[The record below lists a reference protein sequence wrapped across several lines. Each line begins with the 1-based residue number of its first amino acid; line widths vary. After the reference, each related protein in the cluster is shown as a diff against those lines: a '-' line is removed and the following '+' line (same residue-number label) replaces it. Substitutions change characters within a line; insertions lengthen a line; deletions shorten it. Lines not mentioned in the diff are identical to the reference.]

1 MALVLNRQAVVNS
14 QNNVLSRNPPLIKLI
29 NKDVVQSDESD
40 GRKPSEQGRFSEE
53 WLISVPALLFPAI
66 YESSCE
72 AYKLIGSSSG
82 FYAIDPDGSGPLGP
96 TQVYC
101 NMTGEII
108 VVHILSPLLFLSSS
122 ENWQRARSIESTHV
136 ELAPHR
142 PTARLSDS

>member
-1 MALVLNRQAVVNS
+1 MRRDASGSRK
-14 QNNVLSRNPPLIKLI
+14 LSERGPILRGIADSCP
-29 NKDVVQSDESD
+29 
-40 GRKPSEQGRFSEE
+40 
-53 WLISVPALLFPAI
+53 PALLSLSFLTPPSSSFSAI

-108 VVHILSPLLFLSSS
+108 VLRVPLPLLPPSFRLRGGGGELTVESPL
-122 ENWQRARSIESTHV
+122 T
-136 ELAPHR
+136 
-142 PTARLSDS
+142 

>member
-1 MALVLNRQAVVNS
+1 MLCSGDAS
-14 QNNVLSRNPPLIKLI
+14 G
-29 NKDVVQSDESD
+29 
-40 GRKPSEQGRFSEE
+40 GRKLSERGLILGGIADSCPRAAFFIFSHPAPPPAPSSSFS
-53 WLISVPALLFPAI
+53 AI

-108 VVHILSPLLFLSSS
+108 VLRVPLPLLLPCFRWSGGGELAVESPL
-122 ENWQRARSIESTHV
+122 T
-136 ELAPHR
+136 
-142 PTARLSDS
+142 